1 MHKKTILLL
10 LIVILS
16 VGCLGLVSADNNT
29 TDNITAEET
38 VDLTDYIIPISITD
52 NGIEFSDGFRGFC
65 LDLSK
70 DAINVDDKFTSTST
84 NDEEIENN
92 VKSAIIDCYKAG
104 EEDHLGDFVSQVLNG
119 NKNYDAVDTLL
130 DSSKITDDTI
140 VVNINNTTDAT
151 FTFEL
156 LKSADNGKSDC
167 LAYKVSMKT
176 IVNDDV
182 LSSSDDEKVNL
193 SEVENETIIDET
205 DNTTDEKT
213 GEASGGE
220 LIDEAV
226 DKTNTTSDE
235 KANKT
240 DDKQS
245 DSETVVNETNKT
257 IINKT
262 NTVIVNETNTTIIN
276 KNTTKVINKTNETP
290 QNATVQDTI
299 MKTVGNPIFL
309 LVIVIVIIAVVA
321 VVMRRK
327 D

>member
-16 VGCLGLVSADNNT
+16 AGCLGLVSADNNT
-29 TDNITAEET
+29 TDNVTAEET
-38 VDLTDYIIPISITD
+38 ADLTDYIMAISITD
-52 NGIEFSDGFRGFC
+52 NGIKFSDGFTGFC
-65 LDLSK
+65 LDSSK
-70 DAINVDDKFTSTST
+70 DTANV
-84 NDEEIENN
+84 NDEFISSPTDDDEIENN
-92 VKSAIIDCYKAG
+92 VKSAIIYCYKAG
-104 EEDHLGDFVSQVLNG
+104 NEGNLGGFVSQVING
-119 NKNYDAVDTLL
+119 NMKYDVEDALF

-140 VVNINNTTDAT
+140 VVNINNTTEAT

-156 LKSADNGKSDC
+156 LKSTYSGKSDC
-167 LAYKVSMKT
+167 LAYNVSMKSV
-176 IVNDDV
+176 VNDDV

-193 SEVENETIIDET
+193 TKVENETIIDET
-205 DNTTDEKT
+205 NNTTDAKT
-213 GEASGGE
+213 AEASGGD
-220 LIDEAV
+220 LISE
-226 DKTNTTSDE
+226 E
-235 KANKT
+235 QNKT
-240 DDKQS
+240 DDNQT
-245 DSETVVNETNKT
+245 DSETVINETNKT

-309 LVIVIVIIAVVA
+309 LAVVIVIIAVVA

-327 D
+327 N